1 MRRGEKGSF
10 PVPGRI
16 EKGGRTMVLAV
27 TDEELLQMKMV
38 VMDGD
43 KEEALHLLREFVK
56 RLEQQK
62 NLGMKSHL
70 D

>member
-1 MRRGEKGSF
+1 
-10 PVPGRI
+10 
-16 EKGGRTMVLAV
+16 MVL
-27 TDEELLQMKMV
+27 TISDEELAHMKMI

-43 KEEALHLLREFVK
+43 AREALRVLKELVK

-62 NLGMKSHL
+62 NLGLKSHL

>member
-1 MRRGEKGSF
+1 L
-10 PVPGRI
+10 PVRGRI
-16 EKGGRTMVLAV
+16 AEEGEIMVLTI
-27 TDEELLQMKMV
+27 TDEEVLRLKMV

>member
-1 MRRGEKGSF
+1 LPVQGRLEEEGE
-10 PVPGRI
+10 I
-16 EKGGRTMVLAV
+16 MVLMI
-27 TDEELLQMKMV
+27 TDKELLRMKMV